1 MYSLTTFFWQRA
13 ARRERLSIIQ
23 IKGSHA
29 IVIKNDYFMTELP
42 GNVEEPSSLISSNE
56 QLVF

>member
-1 MYSLTTFFWQRA
+1 MYRLTTFFWQRA

-42 GNVEEPSSLISSNE
+42 GNVERSHLASYHQMNN
-56 QLVF
+56 